1 MRPARRDPGVVGGMR
16 LGCHRGDTD
25 ANSLDHRGGRRRGR
39 PRLDGQG
46 LGILRG
52 SSPMVDDVRWA
63 IDGLGL
69 MGIGAVVGWTALR
82 SRRRT

>member
-1 MRPARRDPGVVGGMR
+1 MRTRWIIAVAVATVG
-16 LGCHRGDTD
+16 LVWV
-25 ANSLDHRGGRRRGR
+25 
-39 PRLDGQG
+39 GQG
-46 LGILRG
+46 LGILLG

-63 IDGLGL
+63 IAGLGL